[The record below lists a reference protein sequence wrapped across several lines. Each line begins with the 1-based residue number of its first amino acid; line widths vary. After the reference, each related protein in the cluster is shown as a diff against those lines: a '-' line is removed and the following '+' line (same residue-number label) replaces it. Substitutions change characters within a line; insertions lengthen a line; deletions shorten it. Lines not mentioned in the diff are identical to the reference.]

1 MERDRRQLCIVY
13 TGGTLG
19 MRPSP
24 RGYVP
29 AGNIRGLLAEK
40 LPELDDPAMPG
51 YGIEEWEPPIDSA
64 NVTPDQWYDLAR
76 RIIDLSGR
84 YHGFIVIHGTDTLAY
99 TASAL
104 SFLLGGLAAPVV
116 VTGAQV
122 PLFAAR
128 NDARTNLLA
137 AFEVAAL
144 DRPFEV
150 SVLFGSRL
158 MLGCRTTKMRARAFD
173 AFDSPGFA
181 PLADIGAD
189 IHFRP
194 GGEPD
199 GRPPEEPVACPAYRP
214 VSVSVLSIVPG
225 LSSTVID
232 SLAGAGLQGLVLEC
246 YGLGTAPDAD
256 REFLAAL
263 QRAVDAG
270 RGHRRHV
277 AVPGRRRV
285 HGNLRHR
292 PGAGRARRHQRFRH
306 DPRGGRD
313 QAPLPV
319 RARPRRGP
327 GQDPDATEPARR
339 THPAGPVTRSA
350 RRGCW

>member
-29 AGNIRGLLAEK
+29 AGDIRGLLAEK
-40 LPELDDPAMPG
+40 LPELDGPAMPG

-270 RGHRRHV
+270 VVIVATSQCQDGGVSMGTYATGRALAERGVISGFDMTREA
-277 AVPGRRRV
+277 AVTKLHYLFALGLDADRV
-285 HGNLRHR
+285 KTLMQRNLRGELT
-292 PGAGRARRHQRFRH
+292 PP
-306 DPRGGRD
+306 DP
-313 QAPLPV
+313 
-319 RARPRRGP
+319 
-327 GQDPDATEPARR
+327 
-339 THPAGPVTRSA
+339 
-350 RRGCW
+350 

>member
-256 REFLAAL
+256 RDFLAAL

-270 RGHRRHV
+270 VVIVAISQCQDGGVSMGTYATGRALAERGVISGFDMTREA
-277 AVPGRRRV
+277 AVTKLHYLFALGLDADRV
-285 HGNLRHR
+285 KTLMQQNLRGELT
-292 PGAGRARRHQRFRH
+292 PP
-306 DPRGGRD
+306 DP
-313 QAPLPV
+313 
-319 RARPRRGP
+319 
-327 GQDPDATEPARR
+327 
-339 THPAGPVTRSA
+339 
-350 RRGCW
+350 